1 MPHVAITMIPGRSLK
16 IKTDLAKKVQEVLA
30 DELNLN
36 KNYISVS
43 IEDIP
48 LENWQ
53 ESINKISDDTMILK
67 PGV

>member
-1 MPHVAITMIPGRSLK
+1 MPHVSITMIPGRSLK
-16 IKTDLAKKVQEVLA
+16 VKTDLAQKVQELLA

-36 KNYISVS
+36 RNYISVS

-53 ESINKISDDTMILK
+53 ESMKKISDDTMVVK

>member
-1 MPHVAITMIPGRSLK
+1 MPHVSITMIPGRSQK
-16 IKTDLAKKVQEVLA
+16 VKTDLAQKVQELIA
-30 DELNLN
+30 DELNLH
-36 KNYISVS
+36 KNYISIS

-53 ESINKISDDTMILK
+53 ESMKKISDDTMVVK